1 MTHESTA
8 VQLASSSSNATA
20 SGGWWRDA
28 VIYQVYVRSF
38 ADSDGDG
45 VGDLRGVRSRLPHL
59 ARLGVDAVWLTPF
72 YVSPQADGGYDVAD
86 YRAVDPLFG
95 DLSDADELVR
105 AAHALGLRVIVDVV
119 PNHTSVQHPWF
130 RAALAGDAEARAR
143 YLFRP
148 GRGADGSEP
157 PNDWESIFG
166 GPAWTRVAD
175 GAWYLHLFAP
185 EQPDLDWDHPEV
197 AAEFASVLR
206 FWLDLGV
213 DGFRVDVAHGMV
225 KAPGLPDIGRGAQAT
240 LIGTEPLP
248 FFDQDGVHEIHRGWR
263 RLLDSYEGDR
273 IGVAEA
279 WAPTSERL
287 ALYVRPDELHQAFN
301 FRFLNCPWDP
311 DAMRTVIDESLAA
324 TTSVGAPTTWVLS
337 NHDVVR
343 HVTRYGG
350 GARGLARARAAALLM
365 LALPGSAYLYQ
376 GEELGL
382 PEVLDLPDE
391 SRRDPAFRRGRRQQI
406 PGTAPHPAPAGTAT
420 ATATHAA
427 TSRTGSV
434 SAPVPEAGS
443 ETAAGTAPQS
453 LPRTA
458 RPHPAPDTGPHAQ
471 VAAAPQTGPG
481 TNAQTGTSTE
491 PQPARGTRPEAEGRT
506 RPGAPSQ
513 AEAGTGPGA
522 ASAAPA
528 RPGPTAPAHASTSR
542 TASVSA
548 PVPQAQPPAGP
559 GTEPLGQAGP
569 GAGVGTGPGTNPQPG
584 TGTGPQ
590 ARPQT
595 GAGARPK
602 ADGQARPGT
611 TAQAEPATGPQAAM
625 GTRPEAGGQT
635 GPGTTA
641 QAEPASGPQAR
652 TATGPQAETGTG
664 PQAGTEAEG
673 QTGPG
678 PNPQA
683 GTGSRP
689 QAEPAGGPQAETG
702 SGPQAG
708 AGAGPGADP
717 QAGPEAAR
725 QAGPEAEGQE
735 GLRDGCRVPIPWC
748 GAEPPYGF
756 GPTGSWLPQP
766 AGWGGLTVAA
776 QTGDPHSTLEL
787 YRAALELR
795 RALPGLGAPEAGT
808 GAAAEAPY
816 RSGMCWLPAPEGV
829 LLFTRPGFAC
839 TLNSRPD
846 PVELPAPGRPV
857 LSSAPVET
865 DGRTVRLPPDS
876 CTWWAI

>member
-119 PNHTSVQHPWF
+119 PNHTSAQHPWF
-130 RAALAGDAEARAR
+130 RAALAGDPAARAR

-166 GPAWTRVAD
+166 GPAWTRVAAPAD
-175 GAWYLHLFAP
+175 EGGTSRPEAGGEWYLHLFAP
-185 EQPDLDWDHPEV
+185 EQPDLDWGHPEV

-311 DAMRTVIDESLAA
+311 AAMRTVIDESLAA

-391 SRRDPAFRRGRRQQI
+391 SRRDPAFRRGRRHQL
-406 PGTAPHPAPAGTAT
+406 
-420 ATATHAA
+420 
-427 TSRTGSV
+427 
-434 SAPVPEAGS
+434 PEA
-443 ETAAGTAPQS
+443 P
-453 LPRTA
+453 
-458 RPHPAPDTGPHAQ
+458 
-471 VAAAPQTGPG
+471 
-481 TNAQTGTSTE
+481 
-491 PQPARGTRPEAEGRT
+491 
-506 RPGAPSQ
+506 
-513 AEAGTGPGA
+513 
-522 ASAAPA
+522 
-528 RPGPTAPAHASTSR
+528 
-542 TASVSA
+542 
-548 PVPQAQPPAGP
+548 
-559 GTEPLGQAGP
+559 
-569 GAGVGTGPGTNPQPG
+569 
-584 TGTGPQ
+584 
-590 ARPQT
+590 
-595 GAGARPK
+595 
-602 ADGQARPGT
+602 
-611 TAQAEPATGPQAAM
+611 AEPA
-625 GTRPEAGGQT
+625 
-635 GPGTTA
+635 
-641 QAEPASGPQAR
+641 AELQ
-652 TATGPQAETGTG
+652 
-664 PQAGTEAEG
+664 
-673 QTGPG
+673 
-678 PNPQA
+678 
-683 GTGSRP
+683 
-689 QAEPAGGPQAETG
+689 PAG
-702 SGPQAG
+702 
-708 AGAGPGADP
+708 P
-717 QAGPEAAR
+717 QAGPEAD
-725 QAGPEAEGQE
+725 GQE

-748 GAEPPYGF
+748 GSEPPYGF

-766 AGWGGLTVAA
+766 PGWGGLTVAA

-795 RALPGLGAPEAGT
+795 RAMPGLGAPEAGT
-808 GAAAEAPY
+808 GPAAEAPY
-816 RSGMCWLPAPEGV
+816 RSGMRWLPAPEGV

-839 TLNSRPD
+839 TLNGRPD

-876 CTWWAI
+876 CTWWSL